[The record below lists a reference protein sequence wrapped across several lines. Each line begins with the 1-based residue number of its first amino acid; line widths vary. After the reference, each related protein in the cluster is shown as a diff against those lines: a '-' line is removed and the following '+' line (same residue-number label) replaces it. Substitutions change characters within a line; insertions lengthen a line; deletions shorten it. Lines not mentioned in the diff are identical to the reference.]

1 MSALMD
7 LLRVLWE
14 PGPVFERVREKPSFW
29 WPFLGLCV
37 VQMVIAGFQLPFTKA
52 LMQARMASAPAGSPD
67 PSKFAAIG
75 IIFVPIGIGIALLIG
90 GLILW
95 ILTSIFSGEAK
106 FATIMS
112 VTAYASV
119 PSIVLLGLASMGVL
133 MMKGAGAVSSP
144 ADMQPSVGSLVMLF
158 PDAHGFAG
166 GILRG
171 LNIFAIWGA
180 IITAIGISTTHK
192 TSKGTGYA
200 VAFTALA
207 IGLIV
212 GGALASIFAGK
223 MGG

>member
-7 LLRVLWE
+7 LLKVLWE
-14 PGPVFERVREKPSFW
+14 PGAVFERVREKPSFW

-37 VQMVIAGFQLPFTKA
+37 VQIVIFVLQMPFTKA
-52 LMQARMASAPAGSPD
+52 MMQARMAMAPAGSPD

-75 IIFVPIGIGIALLIG
+75 VIFVPIGLGIGLLIVG
-90 GLILW
+90 VVLW
-95 ILTSIFSGEAK
+95 VLTSIFAGEAK

-112 VTAYASV
+112 IAAYCAV
-119 PSIVLLGLASMGVL
+119 PSIVLLGLASAGVL
-133 MMKGAGAVSSP
+133 MMKGVAAVSSP
-144 ADMQPSVGSLVMLF
+144 MDMQPSVGSLVMLF
-158 PDAHGFAG
+158 PNAHGFAG

-180 IITAIGISTTHK
+180 IITAIGITTTHR

-212 GGALASIFAGK
+212 GGAFAAIFAGR
-223 MGG
+223 MAG

>member
-7 LLRVLWE
+7 LLRVLCE

-37 VQMVIAGFQLPFTKA
+37 VQMLIAGFQLPFTKA

>member
-1 MSALMD
+1 MSELMD

-14 PGPVFERVREKPSFW
+14 PGAVFERVREKPSFW
-29 WPFLGLCV
+29 WPFLGLCA
-37 VQMVIAGFQLPFTKA
+37 VQIVIGILQLPFTKA
-52 LMQARMASAPAGSPD
+52 MMQARMATAPAGAPD

-75 IIFVPIGIGIALLIG
+75 LIFVPIGVGIALLIIG
-90 GLILW
+90 VVLW
-95 ILTSIFSGEAK
+95 VLTSIFSGEAK
-106 FATIMS
+106 FGTIMS
-112 VTAYASV
+112 VAAYSAV

-133 MMKGAGAVSSP
+133 LMKGVAAVSSP
-144 ADMQPSVGSLVMLF
+144 ADMQPSVGSLLMVL
-158 PDAHGFAG
+158 PDAKGFLG

-171 LNIFAIWGA
+171 LNIFAIWGS

-212 GGALASIFAGK
+212 GGAFAAMFAGR

>member
-7 LLRVLWE
+7 LLKVLWE

-37 VQMVIAGFQLPFTKA
+37 VQIVIAALQLPFTKA
-52 LMQARMASAPAGSPD
+52 MMQANMASAPAGAPD

-75 IIFVPIGIGIALLIG
+75 LIFVPLGVGIALLIG
-90 GLILW
+90 GAVLW
-95 ILTSIFSGEAK
+95 VLTSIFAGEAK

-112 VTAYASV
+112 VVAYSSV

-133 MMKGAGAVSSP
+133 MMKGVAAVSSP
-144 ADMQPSVGSLVMLF
+144 MDMQPSVGSLVMLF

-171 LNIFAIWGA
+171 LNVFAIWGS

-212 GGALASIFAGK
+212 AGAFGALFAKK

>member
-7 LLRVLWE
+7 LLKVLWE
-14 PGPVFERVREKPSFW
+14 PAPVFERVREKPSFW

-37 VQMVIAGFQLPFTKA
+37 VQMVIAAFQLPFTKA
-52 LMQARMASAPAGSPD
+52 MMQANMASAPAGAPD

-75 IIFVPIGIGIALLIG
+75 IIFVPVGIGIALLIG
-90 GLILW
+90 GAVLW
-95 ILTSIFSGEAK
+95 VLTSIFAGEAK
-106 FATIMS
+106 FSTIMS
-112 VTAYASV
+112 VTAYSSV
-119 PSIVLLGLASMGVL
+119 PSIVLLGIASMGVL

-144 ADMQPSVGSLVMLF
+144 ADMQPSVGSLIMLF

-180 IITAIGISTTHK
+180 VLTAIGITTTHR

-212 GGALASIFAGK
+212 GGAFAAMFAKK

>member
-37 VQMVIAGFQLPFTKA
+37 VQMLIAGFQLPFTKA

>member
-1 MSALMD
+1 
-7 LLRVLWE
+7 
-14 PGPVFERVREKPSFW
+14 VFARVREKPAFW

-37 VQMVIAGFQLPFTKA
+37 VQIVIVWLQLPFTKA
-52 LMQARMASAPAGSPD
+52 LLQARMATAPAGAPD

-75 IIFVPIGIGIALLIG
+75 IIFVPIGVGIALLIG
-90 GLILW
+90 GLVLW
-95 ILTSIFSGEAK
+95 VLTSIFAGEAK
-106 FATIMS
+106 FGTLMS
-112 VTAYASV
+112 VAAYSSV
-119 PSIVLLGLASMGVL
+119 PSHILLGLAAMGVL

-144 ADMQPSVGSLVMLF
+144 ADMQPSVGSLIMLF

-171 LNIFAIWGA
+171 INVFAIWGS
-180 IITAIGISTTHK
+180 IITAIGISTTHQ

-212 GGALASIFAGK
+212 GGAFAAIFAGR

>member
-7 LLRVLWE
+7 LLKVLWE
-14 PGPVFERVREKPSFW
+14 PGAVFERVREKPSFW

-37 VQMVIAGFQLPFTKA
+37 VQMVIAAFQLPFTKA
-52 LMQARMASAPAGSPD
+52 MLQANMASAPAGAPD

-75 IIFVPIGIGIALLIG
+75 IIFVPLGIGIALLIG
-90 GLILW
+90 GVVLW
-95 ILTSIFSGEAK
+95 VLTSIFAGEAK
-106 FATIMS
+106 FGTIMS
-112 VTAYASV
+112 VTAYSSV

-133 MMKGAGAVSSP
+133 MMKGAGAISSP
-144 ADMQPSVGSLVMLF
+144 ADMQPSVGSLIMLF

-171 LNIFAIWGA
+171 LNVFAIWGC
-180 IITAIGISTTHK
+180 ILTAIGITTTHR

-212 GGALASIFAGK
+212 GGAFAAMFAK
-223 MGG
+223 RMGG

>member
-37 VQMVIAGFQLPFTKA
+37 VQMVIAAFQLPFTKA
-52 LMQARMASAPAGSPD
+52 MMQARMASAPAGSPD

-112 VTAYASV
+112 VAAYASV

-166 GILRG
+166 GVLRG